1 MLESPMPEELSD
13 LEVAAQRCEFAA
25 QELERAALHLRTSA
39 QHFRK
44 HEVPRACAHLF
55 AAQGHMLET
64 QTVINEQAV
73 VHAAKSNP

>member
-1 MLESPMPEELSD
+1 MLEELSD
-13 LEVAAQRCEFAA
+13 LEVAAERCEFVA

-39 QHFRK
+39 KHFRER
-44 HEVPRACAHLF
+44 EVPRACAHLF

-64 QTVINEQAV
+64 QTVVNERAV

>member
-1 MLESPMPEELSD
+1 MTD
-13 LEVAAQRCEFAA
+13 LEVAAERCEFAA
-25 QELERAALHLRTSA
+25 RELEWTALHLRTSA
-39 QHFRK
+39 RHFRE